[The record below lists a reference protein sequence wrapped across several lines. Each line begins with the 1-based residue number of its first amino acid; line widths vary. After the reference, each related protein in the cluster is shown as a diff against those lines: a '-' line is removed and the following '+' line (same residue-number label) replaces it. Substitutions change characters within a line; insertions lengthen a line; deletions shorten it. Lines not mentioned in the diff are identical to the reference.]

1 MGNLKSE
8 SPDFVPTTF
17 DQFFNPSRFLRG
29 DDLQNGRLVQKYDS
43 ASFDEDME
51 LVGEG
56 TYGKVF
62 KAHIKRKKILSEVI
76 TPVKSEG
83 NNQEA

>member
-1 MGNLKSE
+1 
-8 SPDFVPTTF
+8 
-17 DQFFNPSRFLRG
+17 
-29 DDLQNGRLVQKYDS
+29 
-43 ASFDEDME
+43 ME

-62 KAHIKRKKILSEVI
+62 KAHIKRKKTLSEVI

-83 NNQEA
+83 NNQEALQESKDNREPK